1 MKAIKYVKQKL
12 INIRQEYTYAPG
24 NNNMNIPVLAFGNF
38 GIYIMDY
45 KVEGL
50 LVRWSR
56 DLLTNDDY
64 TWMCPI
70 ELKIFR
76 FI

>member
-1 MKAIKYVKQKL
+1 
-12 INIRQEYTYAPG
+12 
-24 NNNMNIPVLAFGNF
+24 
-38 GIYIMDY
+38 MDY

-56 DLLTNDDY
+56 ELLTNDDY

-70 ELKIFR
+70 GVENFPVYIRKFNPKK
-76 FI
+76 